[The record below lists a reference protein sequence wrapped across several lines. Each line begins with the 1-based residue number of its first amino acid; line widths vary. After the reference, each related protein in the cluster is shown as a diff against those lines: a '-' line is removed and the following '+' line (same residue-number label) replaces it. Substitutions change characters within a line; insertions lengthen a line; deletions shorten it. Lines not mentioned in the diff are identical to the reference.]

1 MTQVIQTG
9 KTLKAGTGKIT
20 INFPKPFAQIP
31 VVVVSSFWENV
42 GSQVGNIETID
53 TISLE
58 SFIIVSSNAATNYYV
73 NWIAISQE

>member
-31 VVVVSSFWENV
+31 VVVVSSFWENAEKAV
-42 GSQVGNIETID
+42 GYVETID

-58 SFIIVSSNAATNYYV
+58 SFTVVSSNSATNYYV
-73 NWIAISQE
+73 NWIAIS